1 MILFKYKIIDDKG
14 VPYKGLVEAT
24 TIKEARLI
32 LISEGYDVLSLRK
45 ANRLQQKLS
54 HMQRVSSK
62 DMMILSRQLS
72 ILVGAD
78 LPLVDALKTLSKQTK
93 NDRLKIVIS
102 QVADRVEG
110 GRRLSDSLAEHSEI
124 FSDFYIKLIETGE
137 RVGKLDEVLDYLAVE
152 QEKSYD
158 LNSKIKGMMIYPAF
172 IFSTLIV
179 MIIFMLS
186 FVMPRMLGIL
196 KESNIDLPWSTQ
208 ILMNVSDF
216 FQSYWW
222 TVIIGSGVVAF
233 LFITYIKTSI
243 GRRYWD
249 LFKLNIPVVGKV
261 IQQIAIVRFSN
272 SLSLLLRGGV
282 DMVSALR
289 TVSGVLG
296 NTEYKRLLKTTIKG
310 VEDGNLLASSLVKSD
325 YIPYMV
331 IQIIQVGEK
340 TGRIEKSLEKVSSFY
355 TREVNNTISNLVS
368 LIEPIVIILMGLGV
382 GVIVSAMIL
391 PMYRL
396 AGGL

>member
-1 MILFKYKIIDDKG
+1 
-14 VPYKGLVEAT
+14 
-24 TIKEARLI
+24 
-32 LISEGYDVLSLRK
+32 
-45 ANRLQQKLS
+45 
-54 HMQRVSSK
+54 
-62 DMMILSRQLS
+62 
-72 ILVGAD
+72 
-78 LPLVDALKTLSKQTK
+78 
-93 NDRLKIVIS
+93 
-102 QVADRVEG
+102 
-110 GRRLSDSLAEHSEI
+110 
-124 FSDFYIKLIETGE
+124 
-137 RVGKLDEVLDYLAVE
+137 VGKLDEVLDYLAVE